1 MEGDKDIEKYLD
13 NNKKKGRQNLLQKFQ
28 NQKESK
34 VVNQKKES
42 AILTI
47 QKY

>member
-13 NNKKKGRQNLLQKFQ
+13 NKKKKGRQDILQKFQ